1 MKQNYPQKY
10 LWRNR
15 ICHKYID
22 MCALIGNLL
31 LMVMRRYLKTLIE
44 LLGIGEYRYPVFYAD
59 FYSLFNHPQKIEK

>member
-31 LMVMRRYLKTLIE
+31 LMVMRRYLKNAHRASWDWRLQILCVLCG
-44 LLGIGEYRYPVFYAD
+44 LL
-59 FYSLFNHPQKIEK
+59 